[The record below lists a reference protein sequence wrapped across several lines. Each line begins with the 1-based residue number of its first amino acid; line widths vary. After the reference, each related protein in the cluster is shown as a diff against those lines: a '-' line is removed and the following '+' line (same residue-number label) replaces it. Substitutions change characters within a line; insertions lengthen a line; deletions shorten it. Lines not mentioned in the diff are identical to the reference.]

1 MKKSIYWNIQK
12 ILGLHCDYNLVI
24 GQRGNGKTYGCL
36 KYFLEFYKKT
46 KKRFCYIRRW
56 DEDIKAYRM
65 EQLFAPFRN
74 LIDELFGEEYSIQYR
89 NHKFYLVNGN
99 GTKVDTIGYV
109 LSLSSSH
116 HTKSISYTNVGNI
129 LYDEFIRMAGEQELK
144 DELSRFD
151 NTLSTII
158 RGDNTNVVIW
168 MLANT
173 VSKYSPYF
181 LRFGIDINKVEQ
193 GSIIKKEIKLET
205 GDILKVALEYCE
217 FNKDASE
224 KISKYTTNAMI
235 KSGKWEIP
243 ETDEI
248 PTVPG
253 STIKEQLLFSIFI
266 EEVNVTVGCF
276 LRRERWAELL
286 PDEATKLMIPKY
298 HSREFLVIRTI
309 EKKSS
314 YFHLSNEKSL
324 KYTEYNDLSTML
336 ADIKE
341 STDIDFDDELHR
353 GRVFCDNAFTGDYF
367 INAWNKFGRVA
378 ARNLI

>member
-1 MKKSIYWNIQK
+1 MKKSIYWNILK
-12 ILGLHCDYNLVI
+12 ILGYKADFNLVI
-24 GQRGNGKTYGCL
+24 GQRGNGKTFGVL
-36 KYFLEFYKKT
+36 KHFLECYKKT

-56 DEDIKAYRM
+56 DEDVKAFRM

-74 LIDELFGEEYSIQYR
+74 ILDELFGEEFTIQYR

-99 GTKVDTIGYV
+99 GTKIDCIGYV

-116 HTKSISYTNVGNI
+116 HTKSIAYTNVGNI
-129 LYDEFIRMAGEQELK
+129 LYDEFIRMSGEQELK

-193 GSIIKKEIKLET
+193 GTILVKDIPLET
-205 GDILKVALEYCE
+205 GEVLKVALEYCE
-217 FNKDASE
+217 FNEEASK
-224 KISKYTTNAMI
+224 KISKYSTNAMI

-253 STIKEQLLFSIFI
+253 SKIREQLLFSIYS
-266 EEVNVTVGCF
+266 EEVNVTIGCF
-276 LRRERWAELL
+276 LRKEKWAELKPNDQML
-286 PDEATKLMIPKY
+286 YVPEY
-298 HSREFLVIRTI
+298 HVREFLVIRTI
-309 EKKSS
+309 ESKSS
-314 YFHLSNEKSL
+314 YFHLSTEKSL
-324 KYTEYNDLSTML
+324 KYTQYNDLGTML
-336 ADIKE
+336 QDIKDT
-341 STDIDFDDELHR
+341 TDIDFDDELHR

-367 INAWNKFGRVA
+367 INAWLKFGRVA

>member
-12 ILGLHCDYNLVI
+12 ILGFKADFNLVI
-24 GQRGNGKTYGCL
+24 GQRGNGKTFGVL
-36 KYFLEFYKKT
+36 KYFLEFYKKF

-74 LIDELFGEEYSIQYR
+74 LIDELFGPDFSIEYR

-99 GTKVDTIGYV
+99 GVKVDTIGYV

-129 LYDEFIRMAGEQELK
+129 LYDEFIRMSGEQELK

-193 GSIIKKEIKLET
+193 GSIVKKDIKLET
-205 GDILKVALEYCE
+205 GDTLKVALEYCE
-217 FNKDASE
+217 FNKEASE
-224 KISKYTTNAMI
+224 KISKYSTNAMI

-253 STIKEQLLFSIFI
+253 SIIKEKLLFSIYS
-266 EEVNVTVGCF
+266 EEVNVIIGCF
-276 LRRERWAELL
+276 LRKEKWAEMVKNEQLL
-286 PDEATKLMIPKY
+286 STPKY
-298 HSREFLVIRTI
+298 HVREFLVIRTI
-309 EKKSS
+309 DKKSS
-314 YFHLSNEKSL
+314 YFHLSSQKSL
-324 KYTEYNDLSTML
+324 KYTEYNDLGLML
-336 ADIKE
+336 ADIKDTTE
-341 STDIDFDDELHR
+341 IDFDDELHR

-367 INAWNKFGRVA
+367 INAWTKFGRVA

>member
-65 EQLFAPFRN
+65 EQLFAPVRN

-109 LSLSSSH
+109 LSLSNSH

-243 ETDEI
+243 DTDEI

-286 PDEATKLMIPKY
+286 PDDATKLMIPKY

-336 ADIKE
+336 ADIKD

>member
-1 MKKSIYWNIQK
+1 MKKSIYWNIKK
-12 ILGLHCDYNLVI
+12 ILGLSCDFNLVI

-46 KKRFCYIRRW
+46 KKRFCYLRRW

-74 LIDELFGEEYSIQYR
+74 LIDELFGEEFSIQYR
-89 NHKFYLVNGN
+89 NHKFFLVNGN
-99 GTKVDTIGYV
+99 GTKVDCIGYV

-129 LYDEFIRMAGEQELK
+129 LFDEFIRMAGEQELK

-193 GSIIKKEIKLET
+193 GTIFKKEIQLET

-217 FNKDASE
+217 FNEDASK
-224 KISKYTTNAMI
+224 KISKYSTNAMI

-253 STIKEQLLFSIFI
+253 SRIKEQLLFSIYS
-266 EEVNVTVGCF
+266 EEVNVIIGCF
-276 LRRERWAELL
+276 LRKEKWAEMVTGAQLL
-286 PDEATKLMIPKY
+286 QIPKY
-298 HSREFLVIRTI
+298 HVREFLVIRTI
-309 EKKSS
+309 DRKSS
-314 YFHLSNEKSL
+314 YFHLSSEKSL
-324 KYTEYNDLSTML
+324 KYTEYNDIGTML

-341 STDIDFDDELHR
+341 NTDIDFDDELHR

-367 INAWNKFGRVA
+367 INAWLKFGRVA
-378 ARNLI
+378 ARNLL

>member
-1 MKKSIYWNIQK
+1 MKKSIYWNILK
-12 ILGLHCDYNLVI
+12 ILGHKADFNLVI
-24 GQRGNGKTYGCL
+24 GQRGNGKTFGVL
-36 KYFLEFYKKT
+36 KHFLECYKKT

-56 DEDIKAYRM
+56 DEDIKAFRM

-74 LIDELFGEEYSIQYR
+74 VLDELFGEEFTIQYKQ
-89 NHKFYLVNGN
+89 HKFYLVNGN
-99 GTKVDTIGYV
+99 GTKIDCIGYV

-129 LYDEFIRMAGEQELK
+129 LYDEFIRMSGEQELK

-193 GSIIKKEIKLET
+193 GSILVKDIPLET
-205 GDILKVALEYCE
+205 GEVLKVALEYCE
-217 FNKDASE
+217 FNEEASK
-224 KISKYTTNAMI
+224 KISKYSTNAMI

-253 STIKEQLLFSIFI
+253 SKIREQLLFSIYS
-266 EEVNVTVGCF
+266 EEVNVTIGCF
-276 LRRERWAELL
+276 LRKEKWAELKPNDQML
-286 PDEATKLMIPKY
+286 YVPEY
-298 HSREFLVIRTI
+298 HVREFLVIRTI
-309 EKKSS
+309 ESKSS
-314 YFHLSNEKSL
+314 YFHLSTEKSL
-324 KYTEYNDLSTML
+324 KYTQYNDLGTML
-336 ADIKE
+336 QDIKDT
-341 STDIDFDDELHR
+341 TDIDFDNELHR

-367 INAWNKFGRVA
+367 INAWLKFGRVA

>member
-1 MKKSIYWNIQK
+1 MKKSIYWNILP
-12 ILGLHCDYNLVI
+12 ILGKKADFNLVI
-24 GQRGNGKTYGCL
+24 GQRGNGKTYGVL
-36 KYFLEFYKKT
+36 KHFLELYKKT

-65 EQLFAPFRN
+65 EQLFAPFTN
-74 LIDELFGEEYSIQYR
+74 LIMELFGEEFTIEYR
-89 NHKFYLVNGN
+89 NHKFYLVNGA
-99 GTKVDTIGYV
+99 GVKVDTIGYV

-116 HTKSISYTNVGNI
+116 HTKSISYTNVGSI
-129 LYDEFIRMAGEQELK
+129 LYDEFIRMSGEQELK

-158 RGDNTNVVIW
+158 RGDNKNVVIW
-168 MLANT
+168 LLANT

-181 LRFGIDINKVEQ
+181 LRFGIDINKCEQ
-193 GSIIKKEIKLET
+193 GTITFKDIQLET
-205 GDILKVALEYCE
+205 GEVLKVALEYCE
-217 FNKDASE
+217 FNQEAS
-224 KISKYTTNAMI
+224 KTISKYSTNAMI

-253 STIKEQLLFSIFI
+253 SKIKEQLLFSIYS
-266 EEVNVTVGCF
+266 EEVNVTIGCF
-276 LRRERWAELL
+276 LRKEKWAELVL
-286 PDEATKLMIPKY
+286 NEQRLYVPKY
-298 HSREFLVIRTI
+298 HVREFLVIRTI

-314 YFHLSNEKSL
+314 YFHLSSEKSL
-324 KYTEYNDLSTML
+324 RYTDYNDLNTML
-336 ADIKE
+336 KDIKDT
-341 STDIDFDDELHR
+341 TDIDFDDELHR

-367 INAWNKFGRVA
+367 INAWLKFGRVA

>member
-1 MKKSIYWNIQK
+1 MKKSIYWNILK
-12 ILGLHCDYNLVI
+12 ILGFKADFNLVI
-24 GQRGNGKTYGCL
+24 GQRGNGKTFGVL
-36 KYFLEFYKKT
+36 KHFLECYKKT

-56 DEDIKAYRM
+56 DEDVKAFRM

-74 LIDELFGEEYSIQYR
+74 VIDELFGEEFTIQYR

-99 GTKVDTIGYV
+99 DTKIDCIGYV

-116 HTKSISYTNVGNI
+116 HTKSIAYTNVGNI
-129 LYDEFIRMAGEQELK
+129 LYDEFIRMSGEQELK

-181 LRFGIDINKVEQ
+181 LRFGIDINKVDQ
-193 GSIIKKEIKLET
+193 GSILVKDIPLET
-205 GDILKVALEYCE
+205 GEVLKVALEYCE
-217 FNKDASE
+217 FNEEASK
-224 KISKYTTNAMI
+224 KISKYSTNAMI

-253 STIKEQLLFSIFI
+253 SKIREQLLFSIYS
-266 EEVNVTVGCF
+266 EEVNVTIGCF
-276 LRRERWAELL
+276 LRKEKWAELKPNDQML
-286 PDEATKLMIPKY
+286 YVPEY
-298 HSREFLVIRTI
+298 HVREFLVIRTI
-309 EKKSS
+309 ESKSS
-314 YFHLSNEKSL
+314 YFHLSTEKSL
-324 KYTEYNDLSTML
+324 KYTQYNDLGTML
-336 ADIKE
+336 QDIKDT
-341 STDIDFDDELHR
+341 TDIDFDDELHR

-367 INAWNKFGRVA
+367 INAWLKFGRVA

>member
-1 MKKSIYWNIQK
+1 MKKSIYWNILK
-12 ILGLHCDYNLVI
+12 ILGHKADFNLVI
-24 GQRGNGKTYGCL
+24 GQRGNGKTFGVL
-36 KYFLEFYKKT
+36 KHFLECYKKT

-56 DEDIKAYRM
+56 DEDVKAFRM

-74 LIDELFGEEYSIQYR
+74 VIDELFGDEFTIQYR

-99 GTKVDTIGYV
+99 GTKIDCIGYV

-116 HTKSISYTNVGNI
+116 HTKSIAYTNVGNI
-129 LYDEFIRMAGEQELK
+129 LYDEFIRMSGEQELK

-193 GSIIKKEIKLET
+193 GTILVKDIPLET
-205 GDILKVALEYCE
+205 GEVLKVALEYCE
-217 FNKDASE
+217 FNEEASK
-224 KISKYTTNAMI
+224 KISKYSTNAMI

-243 ETDEI
+243 ETDEV
-248 PTVPG
+248 PSVPG
-253 STIKEQLLFSIFI
+253 SKITEKLLFSIYS
-266 EEVNVTVGCF
+266 EEVNVTIGCF
-276 LRRERWAELL
+276 LRKEKWAELKPNDQRL
-286 PDEATKLMIPKY
+286 YVPEY
-298 HSREFLVIRTI
+298 HVREFLVIRTI
-309 EKKSS
+309 EGKSS
-314 YFHLSNEKSL
+314 YFHLSTEKSL
-324 KYTEYNDLSTML
+324 KYTQYNDLGTML
-336 ADIKE
+336 KDIKDT
-341 STDIDFDDELHR
+341 TDIDFDDELHR

-367 INAWNKFGRVA
+367 INAWLKFGRVA

>member
-1 MKKSIYWNIQK
+1 MKKSIYWNILK
-12 ILGLHCDYNLVI
+12 ILGFKADFNLVI
-24 GQRGNGKTYGCL
+24 GQRGNGKTFGVL
-36 KYFLEFYKKT
+36 KHFLECYKKI

-56 DEDIKAYRM
+56 DEDVKAFRM

-74 LIDELFGEEYSIQYR
+74 VIDELFGEEFTIQYR

-99 GTKVDTIGYV
+99 GTKIDCIGYV

-116 HTKSISYTNVGNI
+116 HTKSIAYTNVGNI
-129 LYDEFIRMAGEQELK
+129 LYDEFIRMSGEQELK

-193 GSIIKKEIKLET
+193 GTVTVKDIPLET
-205 GDILKVALEYCE
+205 GEVLKVALEYCE
-217 FNKDASE
+217 FNEEASK
-224 KISKYTTNAMI
+224 KISKYSTNAMI

-253 STIKEQLLFSIFI
+253 SKIREQLLFSIYS
-266 EEVNVTVGCF
+266 EEVNVTIGCF
-276 LRRERWAELL
+276 LRKEKWAELKPNDQML
-286 PDEATKLMIPKY
+286 YVPEY
-298 HSREFLVIRTI
+298 HVREFLVIRTI
-309 EKKSS
+309 ESKSS
-314 YFHLSNEKSL
+314 YFHLSTEKSL
-324 KYTEYNDLSTML
+324 KYTQYNDLGTML
-336 ADIKE
+336 QDIKDT
-341 STDIDFDDELHR
+341 TDIDFDDELHR

-367 INAWNKFGRVA
+367 INAWLKFGRVA

>member
-1 MKKSIYWNIQK
+1 MKKSIYWNILK
-12 ILGLHCDYNLVI
+12 ILGHKADFNLVI
-24 GQRGNGKTYGCL
+24 GQRGNGKTFGVL
-36 KYFLEFYKKT
+36 KHFLECYKKT

-56 DEDIKAYRM
+56 DEDVKAFRM

-74 LIDELFGEEYSIQYR
+74 VIDELFGDEFTIQYR

-99 GTKVDTIGYV
+99 GTKIDCIGYV

-116 HTKSISYTNVGNI
+116 HTKSIAYTNVGNI
-129 LYDEFIRMAGEQELK
+129 LYDEFIRMSGEQELK

-158 RGDNTNVVIW
+158 RGDNANVVIW

-193 GSIIKKEIKLET
+193 GTILVKDIPLET
-205 GDILKVALEYCE
+205 GEVLKVALEYCE
-217 FNKDASE
+217 FNEEASK
-224 KISKYTTNAMI
+224 KISKYSTNAMI

-253 STIKEQLLFSIFI
+253 SQIREQLLFSIYS
-266 EEVNVTVGCF
+266 EEVNVTIGCF
-276 LRRERWAELL
+276 LRKEKWAELKPNDQRL
-286 PDEATKLMIPKY
+286 YVPEY
-298 HSREFLVIRTI
+298 HVREFLVIRTI
-309 EKKSS
+309 DSKSS
-314 YFHLSNEKSL
+314 YFHLSTEKSL
-324 KYTEYNDLSTML
+324 KYTQYNDLGTML
-336 ADIKE
+336 QDIKDT
-341 STDIDFDDELHR
+341 TDIDFDDELHR

-367 INAWNKFGRVA
+367 INAWLKFGRVA

>member
-1 MKKSIYWNIQK
+1 MKKSIYWNIKK
-12 ILGLHCDYNLVI
+12 ILGLSCDFNLVI

-46 KKRFCYIRRW
+46 KKRFCYLRRW

-74 LIDELFGEEYSIQYR
+74 LIDELFGEEFSIQYR
-89 NHKFYLVNGN
+89 NHKFFLVNGN
-99 GTKVDTIGYV
+99 GTKVDCIGYV

-129 LYDEFIRMAGEQELK
+129 LFDEFIRMSGEQELK

-193 GSIIKKEIKLET
+193 GTIINKEIKLET

-217 FNKDASE
+217 FNEDASK
-224 KISKYTTNAMI
+224 KISKYSTNAMI

-253 STIKEQLLFSIFI
+253 SQIKEQLLFTIYS
-266 EEVNVTVGCF
+266 EEVNVIIGCF
-276 LRRERWAELL
+276 LRKEKWAEMVTSEQLL
-286 PDEATKLMIPKY
+286 QIPKY
-298 HSREFLVIRTI
+298 HVREFLVIRTVDR
-309 EKKSS
+309 KSS
-314 YFHLSNEKSL
+314 YFHLSTEKSL
-324 KYTEYNDLSTML
+324 KYTEYNDIGTML
-336 ADIKE
+336 SDINE
-341 STDIDFDDELHR
+341 NTDIDFDDELHR
-353 GRVFCDNAFTGDYF
+353 GRAFCDNAFTGDYF
-367 INAWNKFGRVA
+367 INAWLKFGRVA

>member
-1 MKKSIYWNIQK
+1 MKKSIYWNILK
-12 ILGLHCDYNLVI
+12 ILGFKADFNLVI
-24 GQRGNGKTYGCL
+24 GQRGNGKTFGVL
-36 KYFLEFYKKT
+36 KHFLEIYKKT

-56 DEDIKAYRM
+56 DEDVKAFRM

-74 LIDELFGEEYSIQYR
+74 VIDELFGEEFTIEYR

-99 GTKVDTIGYV
+99 GTKIDTIGYV

-116 HTKSISYTNVGNI
+116 HTKSIAYTNVGSI
-129 LYDEFIRMAGEQELK
+129 LYDEFIRMSGEQELK

-181 LRFGIDINKVEQ
+181 LRFGIDINKIEQ
-193 GSIIKKEIKLET
+193 GTVTVKDIPLET
-205 GDILKVALEYCE
+205 GEVLKVVLEYCE
-217 FNKDASE
+217 FNEEASK
-224 KISKYTTNAMI
+224 KISKYSTNAMI

-253 STIKEQLLFSIFI
+253 SKIREQLLFSIYS
-266 EEVNVTVGCF
+266 EEVNVTIGCF
-276 LRRERWAELL
+276 LRKEKWAELKPNDQML
-286 PDEATKLMIPKY
+286 YVPEY
-298 HSREFLVIRTI
+298 HVREFLVIRTI
-309 EKKSS
+309 ESKSS
-314 YFHLSNEKSL
+314 YFHLSTEKSL
-324 KYTEYNDLSTML
+324 KYTQYNDLGTML
-336 ADIKE
+336 QDIKDTTE
-341 STDIDFDDELHR
+341 IDFDDELHR

-367 INAWNKFGRVA
+367 INAWLKFGRVA

>member
-1 MKKSIYWNIQK
+1 MKKSIYWNILK
-12 ILGLHCDYNLVI
+12 ILGHKADFNLVI
-24 GQRGNGKTYGCL
+24 GQRGNGKTFGVL
-36 KYFLEFYKKT
+36 KHFLECYKKT

-56 DEDIKAYRM
+56 DEDVKAFRM

-74 LIDELFGEEYSIQYR
+74 VLDELFGEEFTIQYR

-99 GTKVDTIGYV
+99 GTKIDCIGYV

-116 HTKSISYTNVGNI
+116 HTKSIAYTNVGNI
-129 LYDEFIRMAGEQELK
+129 LYDEFIRMSGEQELK

-193 GSIIKKEIKLET
+193 GSILVKDIPLET
-205 GDILKVALEYCE
+205 GEVLKVALEYCE
-217 FNKDASE
+217 FNEEASK
-224 KISKYTTNAMI
+224 KISKYSTNAMI

-253 STIKEQLLFSIFI
+253 SKIREQLLFSIYS
-266 EEVNVTVGCF
+266 EEVNVTIGCF
-276 LRRERWAELL
+276 LRKEKWAELKPNDQML
-286 PDEATKLMIPKY
+286 YVPEY
-298 HSREFLVIRTI
+298 HVREFLVIRTI
-309 EKKSS
+309 ESKSS
-314 YFHLSNEKSL
+314 YFHLSTEKSL
-324 KYTEYNDLSTML
+324 KYTQYNDLGTML
-336 ADIKE
+336 QDIKDT
-341 STDIDFDDELHR
+341 TDIDFDDELHR

-367 INAWNKFGRVA
+367 INAWLKFGRVA

>member
-1 MKKSIYWNIQK
+1 MKKSIYWNILK
-12 ILGLHCDYNLVI
+12 ILGFKADFNLVI
-24 GQRGNGKTYGCL
+24 GQRGNGKTFGVL
-36 KYFLEFYKKT
+36 KHFLELYKKT

-56 DEDIKAYRM
+56 DEDVKAFRM
-65 EQLFAPFRN
+65 EQLFASFRN
-74 LIDELFGEEYSIQYR
+74 VIDELFGEEFTIQYKQ
-89 NHKFYLVNGN
+89 HKFYLVNGN
-99 GTKVDTIGYV
+99 GTKIDCIGYV

-116 HTKSISYTNVGNI
+116 HTKSIAYTNVGNI
-129 LYDEFIRMAGEQELK
+129 LYDEFIRMSGEQELK

-193 GSIIKKEIKLET
+193 GTILVKDIPLET
-205 GDILKVALEYCE
+205 GEVLKVALEYCE
-217 FNKDASE
+217 FNEEASK
-224 KISKYTTNAMI
+224 KISKYSTNAMI

-253 STIKEQLLFSIFI
+253 SKIREQLLFSIYS
-266 EEVNVTVGCF
+266 EEVNVTIGCF
-276 LRRERWAELL
+276 LRKEKWAELKPNDQML
-286 PDEATKLMIPKY
+286 YVPEY
-298 HSREFLVIRTI
+298 HVREFLVIRTI
-309 EKKSS
+309 ESKSS
-314 YFHLSNEKSL
+314 YFHLSTEKSL
-324 KYTEYNDLSTML
+324 KYTQYNDLGTML
-336 ADIKE
+336 QDIKDT
-341 STDIDFDDELHR
+341 TDIDFEDELHR

-367 INAWNKFGRVA
+367 INAWLKFGRVA

>member
-1 MKKSIYWNIQK
+1 MKKSIYWNILK
-12 ILGLHCDYNLVI
+12 ILGYKADFNLVI
-24 GQRGNGKTYGCL
+24 GQRGNGKTFGVL
-36 KYFLEFYKKT
+36 KHFLECYKKT

-56 DEDIKAYRM
+56 DEDVKAFRM

-74 LIDELFGEEYSIQYR
+74 VLDELFGEEFTIQYR

-99 GTKVDTIGYV
+99 GTKIDCIGYV

-116 HTKSISYTNVGNI
+116 HTKSIAYTNVGNI
-129 LYDEFIRMAGEQELK
+129 LYDEFIRMSGEQELK

-193 GSIIKKEIKLET
+193 GSILVKDIPLET
-205 GDILKVALEYCE
+205 GEVLKVALEYCE
-217 FNKDASE
+217 FNEEASK
-224 KISKYTTNAMI
+224 KISKYSTNAMI

-253 STIKEQLLFSIFI
+253 SKIREQLLFSIYS
-266 EEVNVTVGCF
+266 EEVNVTIGCF
-276 LRRERWAELL
+276 LRKEKWAELKPNDQML
-286 PDEATKLMIPKY
+286 YVPEY
-298 HSREFLVIRTI
+298 HVREFLVIRTI
-309 EKKSS
+309 ESKSS
-314 YFHLSNEKSL
+314 YFHLSTEKSL
-324 KYTEYNDLSTML
+324 KYTQYNDLGTML
-336 ADIKE
+336 QDIKDT
-341 STDIDFDDELHR
+341 TDIDFDNELHR

-367 INAWNKFGRVA
+367 INAWLKFGRVA

>member
-1 MKKSIYWNIQK
+1 MKKSIYWNILK

-24 GQRGNGKTYGCL
+24 GQRGNGKTFGCL
-36 KYFLEFYKKT
+36 KYFLKFYKST

-336 ADIKE
+336 SDIKD

>member
-324 KYTEYNDLSTML
+324 KYTEYNDLATML
-336 ADIKE
+336 ADIKD

>member
-1 MKKSIYWNIQK
+1 MKKSIYWNILK
-12 ILGLHCDYNLVI
+12 ILGYKADFNLVI
-24 GQRGNGKTYGCL
+24 GQRGNGKTFGVL
-36 KYFLEFYKKT
+36 KHFLECYKKT

-56 DEDIKAYRM
+56 DEDVKAFRM

-74 LIDELFGEEYSIQYR
+74 VLDELFGEEFTIQYR

-99 GTKVDTIGYV
+99 GTKIDCIGYV

-116 HTKSISYTNVGNI
+116 HTKSIAYTNVGNI
-129 LYDEFIRMAGEQELK
+129 LYDEFIRMSGEQELK

-193 GSIIKKEIKLET
+193 GSILVKDIPLET
-205 GDILKVALEYCE
+205 GEVLKVALEYCE
-217 FNKDASE
+217 FNEEASK
-224 KISKYTTNAMI
+224 KISKYSTNAMI

-253 STIKEQLLFSIFI
+253 SKIREQLLFSIYS
-266 EEVNVTVGCF
+266 EEVNVTIGCF
-276 LRRERWAELL
+276 LRKEKWAELKPNDQML
-286 PDEATKLMIPKY
+286 YVPEY
-298 HSREFLVIRTI
+298 HVREFLVIRTI
-309 EKKSS
+309 ESKSS
-314 YFHLSNEKSL
+314 YFHLSTEKSL
-324 KYTEYNDLSTML
+324 KYTQYNDLGTML
-336 ADIKE
+336 QDIKDT
-341 STDIDFDDELHR
+341 TDIDFDDELHR

-367 INAWNKFGRVA
+367 INAWLKFGRVA

>member
-1 MKKSIYWNIQK
+1 MKKSIYWNILK

-116 HTKSISYTNVGNI
+116 HTKSIAYTNVGNI

-205 GDILKVALEYCE
+205 GDVLKVALEYCE

-253 STIKEQLLFSIFI
+253 STIKEKLLFSIFI

-276 LRRERWAELL
+276 LRREKWAELL

>member
-1 MKKSIYWNIQK
+1 MKKSIYWNILK
-12 ILGLHCDYNLVI
+12 ILGYKADFNLVI
-24 GQRGNGKTYGCL
+24 GQRGNGKTFGVL
-36 KYFLEFYKKT
+36 KHFLELYKKT

-65 EQLFAPFRN
+65 DQLFAPFRN
-74 LIDELFGEEYSIQYR
+74 VIDELFGQEFSIQYK
-89 NHKFYLVNGN
+89 NHKFYLVNEDGV
-99 GTKVDTIGYV
+99 KVDCIGYV

-116 HTKSISYTNVGNI
+116 HTKSISYTNVGSI
-129 LYDEFIRMAGEQELK
+129 LMDEFIKMAGEQELK

-181 LRFGIDINKVEQ
+181 LRFGIDINKLEQ
-193 GSIIKKEIKLET
+193 GTITCKDINLET
-205 GDILKVALEYCE
+205 GEVLRVAIEYCE
-217 FNKDASE
+217 FNEEASK
-224 KISKYTTNAMI
+224 KISKYSTNAMI

-253 STIKEQLLFSIFI
+253 SQVKEQLLFSIYS
-266 EEVNVTVGCF
+266 EEVNVIVGCF
-276 LRRERWAELL
+276 LRKEKWAELIL
-286 PDEATKLMIPKY
+286 NDQRLYVPKY
-298 HSREFLVIRTI
+298 HVREFLVIRTI

-314 YFHLSNEKSL
+314 YFHLSTEKSL
-324 KYTEYNDLSTML
+324 KYSDYNDLGIML
-336 ADIKE
+336 RDIKDT
-341 STDIDFDDELHR
+341 TDIDFDDELHR
-353 GRVFCDNAFTGDYF
+353 GRVFADNAFTGDYF
-367 INAWNKFGRVA
+367 CNAWLKFARVS
-378 ARNLI
+378 ARNLL

>member
-1 MKKSIYWNIQK
+1 MKKSIYWNINP
-12 ILGLHCDYNLVI
+12 ILGKHGDFNLVI
-24 GQRGNGKTYGCL
+24 GQRGNGKTFGVL
-36 KYFLEFYKKT
+36 RHFLECYKKT

-56 DEDIKAYRM
+56 DEDVKAFRM

-74 LIDELFGEEYSIQYR
+74 VIDELFGEEFTIQYR

-99 GTKVDTIGYV
+99 DTKIDCIGYV

-116 HTKSISYTNVGNI
+116 HTKSIAYTNVGSI
-129 LYDEFIRMAGEQELK
+129 LYDEFIRMSGEQELK

-193 GSIIKKEIKLET
+193 GTVTVKDIPLET
-205 GDILKVALEYCE
+205 GEVLKVALEYCE
-217 FNKDASE
+217 FNEEASK
-224 KISKYTTNAMI
+224 KISKYSTNAMI

-253 STIKEQLLFSIFI
+253 SKVREQLLFSIYS
-266 EEVNVTVGCF
+266 EEVNVTIGCF
-276 LRRERWAELL
+276 LRKEKWAELKPNDQML
-286 PDEATKLMIPKY
+286 YVPEY
-298 HSREFLVIRTI
+298 HVREFLVIRTI
-309 EKKSS
+309 ESKSS
-314 YFHLSNEKSL
+314 YFHLSTEKSL
-324 KYTEYNDLSTML
+324 KYTQYNDLGTML
-336 ADIKE
+336 QDIKDT
-341 STDIDFDDELHR
+341 TDIDFDDELHR

-367 INAWNKFGRVA
+367 INAWLKFGRVA

>member
-1 MKKSIYWNIQK
+1 MKKSIYWNILK
-12 ILGLHCDYNLVI
+12 ILGYKADFNLVI
-24 GQRGNGKTYGCL
+24 GQRGNGKTFGVL
-36 KYFLEFYKKT
+36 KHFLECYKKT

-56 DEDIKAYRM
+56 DEDIKAFRM

-74 LIDELFGEEYSIQYR
+74 VIDELFGEEFTIQYR

-99 GTKVDTIGYV
+99 GTKIDTIGYV

-116 HTKSISYTNVGNI
+116 HTKSISYANVGSI
-129 LYDEFIRMAGEQELK
+129 LYDEFIRMSGEQELK

-193 GSIIKKEIKLET
+193 GTVTVKDIPLET
-205 GDILKVALEYCE
+205 GEVLKVALEYCE
-217 FNKDASE
+217 FNEEASK
-224 KISKYTTNAMI
+224 KISKYSTNAMI

-253 STIKEQLLFSIFI
+253 SKIREQLLFSIYS
-266 EEVNVTVGCF
+266 EEVNVTIGCF
-276 LRRERWAELL
+276 LRKEKWAELKPNDQML
-286 PDEATKLMIPKY
+286 YVPEY
-298 HSREFLVIRTI
+298 HVREFLVIRTI
-309 EKKSS
+309 ESKSS
-314 YFHLSNEKSL
+314 YFHLSTEKSL
-324 KYTEYNDLSTML
+324 KYTQYNDLGTML
-336 ADIKE
+336 QDIKDT
-341 STDIDFDDELHR
+341 TDIDFDDELHR

-367 INAWNKFGRVA
+367 INAWLKFGRVA